1 MEALLSFGA
10 TSCSVEDANLG
21 TEEEEEVRSH
31 SHSGTLE
38 TGSEADQSCL
48 FLATSCAVTLCG
60 QSP

>member
-21 TEEEEEVRSH
+21 TEEEEEVGSH

-38 TGSEADQSCL
+38 TGSGADQS
-48 FLATSCAVTLCG
+48 
-60 QSP
+60 

>member
-21 TEEEEEVRSH
+21 TEEEEEVGSL

-38 TGSEADQSCL
+38 TSSGAE
-48 FLATSCAVTLCG
+48 
-60 QSP
+60 